1 MRPQVGQVIHNK
13 YRLLRLIGD
22 GGMGSVF
29 EARHEVL
36 GTTVALKFLHPE
48 LSRRAGLVQRFLQ
61 EARVSAQIQS
71 PHVVR
76 VTDVDQNPNGQ
87 AFIVMEYLEGKT
99 LQTLYEELY
108 HARQRLSYADALE
121 YAMQMLEG
129 VEAAHTAGVVH
140 RDLKP
145 DNVIIARGKKGEP
158 LLKLLD
164 FGIAKLKVTGQLDRG
179 LTRPGII
186 MGTPEYMAPEQ
197 AYSADTVDARA
208 DIFSLGVMVFE
219 MLAGRRP
226 VGGDEPHQIA
236 TAYLTRNIAKLLD
249 LAPHLPAELAAAIH
263 RAMGPKPEDRFNSV
277 AELRAAIEPF
287 WLATRPAATPTPAGV
302 SLLTPAPA
310 GATPGA
316 AASPVDGVRRV
327 PKTLPPEDE
336 APPANAQS
344 GGQSVEVVFSSNSL
358 DEARP
363 SGEVSSAPATTPVS
377 KMPVFD
383 QVGATPQPAE
393 APHVSLADKGDQP
406 LSGAAAFA
414 QTDAALAESVA
425 VAMAA
430 AQAQAQ
436 TPAPAGLGVSTSLAA
451 PLPAALDA
459 AALGQAATVEAPP
472 LAIGSGKGATAAMAM
487 QMPMSVPERAG
498 GTAVGSPMFQGG
510 APNADGM
517 SPYAGGVAMAQMPPT
532 ASMDPLPA
540 QMPYGVT
547 APRRPVG
554 RSTGA
559 SLALILVAAAAVAG
573 IVVGGVYF
581 AQMRAKEQDR
591 TDDPPIST
599 TPPPAVVTSD
609 VPTVSTPVKVPT
621 AQPPVVV
628 NRPPPV
634 KPTGTGTSS
643 QPPPLPSGTPT
654 AVPTG
659 FPTGFPT
666 AFPTAIPTSLIPIPL
681 PTFPFPFPQQQQQPP
696 QPQPQP
702 TTTSTRPPIRFP
714 KPQPTTTS
722 TSTSTRPHIIIT
734 FPKNQD

>member
-48 LSRRAGLVQRFLQ
+48 LSRRSGLVERFLQ

-76 VTDVDQNPNGQ
+76 VTDVDRNETGQ

-129 VEAAHTAGVVH
+129 VEAAHSAGVVH

-197 AYSADTVDARA
+197 AYSADAVDARA
-208 DIFSLGVMVFE
+208 DIFSLGVMIFE

-249 LAPHLPAELAAAIH
+249 LAPHVPAELAAAIH
-263 RAMGPKPEDRFNSV
+263 RAMGPKPEDRFGSV

-287 WLATRPAATPTPAGV
+287 WLATRPAATPVPPGT
-302 SLLTPAPA
+302 SLTPAPA
-310 GATPGA
+310 SPSA
-316 AASPVDGVRRV
+316 ALASPVEGVRRV

-336 APPANAQS
+336 APAAQAPS
-344 GGQSVEVVFSSNSL
+344 GGQSIEVVFSAASP
-358 DEARP
+358 EGARA
-363 SGEVSSAPATTPVS
+363 SGEVNSAPATTPVS
-377 KMPVFD
+377 KMPHFD
-383 QVGATPQPAE
+383 EIGGTPLPAGP
-393 APHVSLADKGDQP
+393 AVSLADKGDQP
-406 LSGAAAFA
+406 INGVAAFA
-414 QTDAALAESVA
+414 RTDADVQPVMPGTVEAQPLFPGPRTNIGSPAA
-425 VAMAA
+425 AAMDGKSTVQAPPLGLEA
-430 AQAQAQ
+430 AQA
-436 TPAPAGLGVSTSLAA
+436 P
-451 PLPAALDA
+451 
-459 AALGQAATVEAPP
+459 
-472 LAIGSGKGATAAMAM
+472 TAD
-487 QMPMSVPERAG
+487 MPMPARPG
-498 GTAVGSPMFQGG
+498 GTAVGGTAFVPPGGTQSPGAYGAPMASPMP
-510 APNADGM
+510 A
-517 SPYAGGVAMAQMPPT
+517 T
-532 ASMDPLPA
+532 ASMDPLP
-540 QMPYGVT
+540 MPYT
-547 APRRPVG
+547 PAPATRQASG
-554 RSTGA
+554 RGTGG
-559 SLALILVAAAAVAG
+559 SLALILLAAGALSAA
-573 IVVGGVYF
+573 VVGGVYF
-581 AQMRAKEQDR
+581 AHQHAKDQDK
-591 TDDPPIST
+591 TDDPVVVT
-599 TPPPAVVTSD
+599 TPPPATVPSD
-609 VPTVSTPVKVPT
+609 PGTANIPSKMPSAKPTVASTHPQSYPH
-621 AQPPVVV
+621 
-628 NRPPPV
+628 
-634 KPTGTGTSS
+634 
-643 QPPPLPSGTPT
+643 PT
-654 AVPTG
+654 AVPSQLPSSTPSATPSS

-666 AFPTAIPTSLIPIPL
+666 SFPTAIPTSLIPIPL
-681 PTFPFPFPQQQQQPP
+681 PTSLPFPFPGQQQQPP
-696 QPQPQP
+696 AQPTSDPGKQPPFHFPSPQPSN
-702 TTTSTRPPIRFP
+702 TGGSTKPQIIIKFP
-714 KPQPTTTS
+714 KGS
-722 TSTSTRPHIIIT
+722 E
-734 FPKNQD
+734 

>member
-13 YRLLRLIGD
+13 YRLIRLIGD

-48 LSRRAGLVQRFLQ
+48 LSKRAGLVQRFLQ

-76 VTDVDQNPNGQ
+76 VTDVDQNASGQ

-121 YAMQMLEG
+121 YSMQMLEG

-197 AYSADTVDARA
+197 AYSADAVDARA
-208 DIFSLGVMVFE
+208 DIFSLGVMIFE

-249 LAPHLPAELAAAIH
+249 LAPHVPAELAAAVH
-263 RAMGPKPEDRFNSV
+263 RAMGPKPDDRFSSV

-302 SLLTPAPA
+302 SLLTPAPTGVTPA
-310 GATPGA
+310 G
-316 AASPVDGVRRV
+316 ASPVDGVRRV

-336 APPANAQS
+336 APAPQAAIAQS
-344 GGQSVEVVFSSNSL
+344 SGQSVEVVFSSSSPV
-358 DEARP
+358 EART
-363 SGEVSSAPATTPVS
+363 SGEVSSAPATTPIS
-377 KMPVFD
+377 KMPDFD
-383 QVGATPQPAE
+383 HAGGTPQPADG
-393 APHVSLADKGDQP
+393 PSVSLADKGDQP
-406 LSGAAAFA
+406 LNGAAAFA

-436 TPAPAGLGVSTSLAA
+436 TPAPAHAQAALGVSTSLAA
-451 PLPAALDA
+451 PLPGAMDA
-459 AALGQAATVEAPP
+459 YANANVALGQAATVEAPP
-472 LAIGSGKGATAAMAM
+472 LALQRDSTAAMGMRA
-487 QMPMSVPERAG
+487 PERAG
-498 GTAVGSPMFQGG
+498 GTAVGGAPVFSASMENVSPYGSPMMGG
-510 APNADGM
+510 
-517 SPYAGGVAMAQMPPT
+517 MPAT

-559 SLALILVAAAAVAG
+559 TFALILVAAAAVAG
-573 IVVGGVYF
+573 LVVGGVYF
-581 AQMRAKEQDR
+581 AQQRAKEQEH
-591 TDDPPIST
+591 TDDPVIH
-599 TPPPAVVTSD
+599 TPPPATVPPDAPVVT
-609 VPTVSTPVKVPT
+609 TPVKVPT
-621 AQPPVVV
+621 AQPPVVT
-628 NRPPPV
+628 NRPPPLP
-634 KPTGTGTSS
+634 KPTGSPTAQPTGI
-643 QPPPLPSGTPT
+643 PSGTPT
-654 AVPTG
+654 ALPTS
-659 FPTGFPT
+659 FPT
-666 AFPTAIPTSLIPIPL
+666 AFPTAFPTSLIPIPL
-681 PTFPFPFPQQQQQPP
+681 PTVLPFPFPQQQQQ

-702 TTTSTRPPIRFP
+702 STEPTQRPPLHFP
-714 KPQPTTTS
+714 KPQPSGSS
-722 TSTSTRPHIIIT
+722 TSSKPQIIIR